1 MKTEDI
7 DKKIG
12 MPDVNDEWAKFES
25 EVINKEEPAPKKS
38 RRPLYIWLGGLGIAA
53 SLILLFVL
61 NMKDELAEEPLLT
74 AQTMIAEG
82 VIEETTEESPIATA
96 IAEKVEEVKQIQRKV
111 VRAAKKD
118 TVKVLSAQLIA
129 QVKAY
134 EQNSDSNRMTG
145 IDDDREEEV
154 RPSGTTRQIEMREYE
169 GLGYTSIDEAL
180 QGRIAGLDVVENAG
194 NLGSGN
200 NVRLRGTSAM
210 SSDGD
215 NSPLIVID
223 GKVSDKKIPASEVKS
238 KSDILINLFGQIR
251 DEVEVASIRVLKDAS
266 AVAVYG
272 RQGENGVIEITTKK
286 KIKTLPDSLIAKVKA
301 YEKKSDPKI
310 LVGRNH
316 GKIDMSKFKGLEGLT
331 KEQLQGRIAGLKNVP
346 NSSEIVLHP
355 TSQRSE
361 KGVSDVKIIGSDS
374 IGNYLLMLNYE
385 EGRKLAER
393 LQIPID
399 SASESW
405 KEKHRQY
412 ELYNKVRARLLM
424 PKHATFG
431 LGCEPSRSK
440 EWSLCYDSIAHAL
453 IYCQADTNIWWTARK
468 ALYKTEKDANGKLKT
483 VRRKHP
489 KSMRKVKVKTYSIP
503 ITDKQMHDL
512 KSFWKDAIK
521 SGDKKKA
528 FLLDNRT
535 CEISYG
541 ELRVSAP
548 NGINPFVT
556 FNKKLVE
563 SVCSNDGVRR
573 DSLLAE
579 STLRKCL
586 TDMNEAMRPIQF
598 KSDSLIIV
606 VNKHQLHD
614 SLCKQIRHR
623 PKQYY
628 HQCGLLVSQIRQW
641 SPYGAKWYSGYDKA
655 CQLWEFQTVVDTLS
669 DTYVGQHSERQKYL
683 RHVSGVVLDE
693 KEKPISDV
701 WVGVYGEGA
710 GAPTDSKGRFSFWL
724 PRDKDKLYAE
734 CLGYVTQKNIQIL
747 DSAITIHLKSSI
759 TLRDVKVKAR
769 NRKNGLPIPHREVNM
784 KDFEGIMIKIDEV
797 EDNTKYVVPSSQI
810 APIIKQKRAKKNQPK
825 SITFKVDENLKAL
838 EKKVVAH
845 YDGKLAAQYLLGQDG
860 VKVEDQHVVAL
871 SFADAQNLRI
881 VVKDA
886 FYQCMVKAYAEH
898 KSVTLSPD
906 MMWLLISQGFARY
919 VNAHSEELR
928 SQLVYH
934 EGKQDLM
941 VMTKDDLLSGKAD
954 WGKLMNDFSKQIE
967 RHTKGEVAKTIAA
980 DFSTTTPVER
990 IASQI
995 TLMES
1000 MKSYFNYLAG
1010 RIGCGIPSVT
1020 LQGTPDDW
1028 RAVLSKT
1035 QKLGQY
1041 GLSEWTQTLE
1051 PILNEF
1057 IKTAEGNPN
1066 QRFWQEMVKKQRVDE
1081 FASARPCSADKPTE
1095 LDGWILKF
1103 FPTEDGYTLDR
1114 VPYTKSM
1121 PAEFVRV
1128 EFKYRV
1134 IDPITGATLSE
1145 TPMELMSGFVG
1156 ALDDEKNNM
1165 LTPQIGWLV
1174 RACE

>member
-25 EVINKEEPAPKKS
+25 EVINKEEAAPRKS
-38 RRPLYIWLGGLGIAA
+38 RRPLYMWLGGIGIAA
-53 SLILLFVL
+53 SLLLLFVL
-61 NMKDELAEEPLLT
+61 NMKEPQST
-74 AQTMIAEG
+74 G
-82 VIEETTEESPIATA
+82 
-96 IAEKVEEVKQIQRKV
+96 
-111 VRAAKKD
+111 D
-118 TVKVLSAQLIA
+118 TPMIA
-129 QVKAY
+129 QVQKPLKA
-134 EQNSDSNRMTG
+134 EPVK
-145 IDDDREEEV
+145 EV
-154 RPSGTTRQIEMREYE
+154 QEAQPEVQEVQPIAQARPIKKEMQSIGTSVDMSEFEDLAITEV
-169 GLGYTSIDEAL
+169 DEAL
-180 QGRIAGLDVVENAG
+180 QGRVAGLDVVENSG

-200 NVRLRGTSAM
+200 SVRLRGTGAM

-215 NSPLIVID
+215 NSPLIVVN
-223 GKVSDKKIPASEVKS
+223 GE
-238 KSDILINLFGQIR
+238 ILHIKLD
-251 DEVEVASIRVLKDAS
+251 DEVMMHATDKDFPQILHLENQTVESIWVLKGAK
-266 AVAVYG
+266 ATAVYG
-272 RQGENGVIEITTKK
+272 RQGENGVIEITTKP
-286 KIKTLPDSLIAKVKA
+286 IKTLPDSLIAKVKA

-310 LVGRNH
+310 LVGRDN
-316 GKIDMSKFKGLEGLT
+316 KG
-331 KEQLQGRIAGLKNVP
+331 
-346 NSSEIVLHP
+346 
-355 TSQRSE
+355 
-361 KGVSDVKIIGSDS
+361 
-374 IGNYLLMLNYE
+374 
-385 EGRKLAER
+385 
-393 LQIPID
+393 
-399 SASESW
+399 
-405 KEKHRQY
+405 
-412 ELYNKVRARLLM
+412 
-424 PKHATFG
+424 
-431 LGCEPSRSK
+431 
-440 EWSLCYDSIAHAL
+440 
-453 IYCQADTNIWWTARK
+453 
-468 ALYKTEKDANGKLKT
+468 
-483 VRRKHP
+483 
-489 KSMRKVKVKTYSIP
+489 
-503 ITDKQMHDL
+503 
-512 KSFWKDAIK
+512 
-521 SGDKKKA
+521 
-528 FLLDNRT
+528 
-535 CEISYG
+535 
-541 ELRVSAP
+541 
-548 NGINPFVT
+548 
-556 FNKKLVE
+556 
-563 SVCSNDGVRR
+563 
-573 DSLLAE
+573 DSLQ
-579 STLRKCL
+579 S
-586 TDMNEAMRPIQF
+586 
-598 KSDSLIIV
+598 
-606 VNKHQLHD
+606 
-614 SLCKQIRHR
+614 
-623 PKQYY
+623 
-628 HQCGLLVSQIRQW
+628 
-641 SPYGAKWYSGYDKA
+641 
-655 CQLWEFQTVVDTLS
+655 
-669 DTYVGQHSERQKYL
+669 
-683 RHVSGVVLDE
+683 
-693 KEKPISDV
+693 
-701 WVGVYGEGA
+701 
-710 GAPTDSKGRFSFWL
+710 
-724 PRDKDKLYAE
+724 
-734 CLGYVTQKNIQIL
+734 
-747 DSAITIHLKSSI
+747 
-759 TLRDVKVKAR
+759 R
-769 NRKNGLPIPHREVNM
+769 NRNPKYGLPIPHREVTGKINM
-784 KDFEGIMIKIDEV
+784 EDFEGIMIKIDEV
-797 EDNTKYVVPSSQI
+797 EDNTKYVVPASQI
-810 APIIKQKRAKKNQPK
+810 APIIKKSSKKNQPK

-845 YDGKLAAQYLLGQDG
+845 YDGRLAAQYLLGQDG

-954 WGKLMNDFSKQIE
+954 WGKLLNDFSKEIE

-1000 MKSYFNYLAG
+1000 MKSYFNYLAV

-1174 RACE
+1174 RARE

>member
-25 EVINKEEPAPKKS
+25 EVINKEEAAPRKS
-38 RRPLYIWLGGLGIAA
+38 RRPLYIWMGGIGIAA
-53 SLILLFVL
+53 SLILLL
-61 NMKDELAEEPLLT
+61 MMNMKEPQST
-74 AQTMIAEG
+74 G
-82 VIEETTEESPIATA
+82 
-96 IAEKVEEVKQIQRKV
+96 
-111 VRAAKKD
+111 D
-118 TVKVLSAQLIA
+118 TPMIA
-129 QVKAY
+129 QVQKPLKA
-134 EQNSDSNRMTG
+134 EPVK
-145 IDDDREEEV
+145 EV
-154 RPSGTTRQIEMREYE
+154 QEAQPEVQEVQPIAQARPIKKEMQP
-169 GLGYTSIDEAL
+169 TAQAQPI
-180 QGRIAGLDVVENAG
+180 IVENSG

-200 NVRLRGTSAM
+200 SVRLRGTGAM

-215 NSPLIVID
+215 NSPFIVVN
-223 GKVSDKKIPASEVKS
+223 GEK
-238 KSDILINLFGQIR
+238 LNLKLD
-251 DEVEVASIRVLKDAS
+251 DEVWIHATYEEFPQILHLEGQTVESINVLKDAS

-272 RQGENGVIEITTKK
+272 RQGKNGVIEITTKN

-310 LVGRNH
+310 LVGRDH
-316 GKIDMSKFKGLEGLT
+316 GKIDMSKFEGLEGLT
-331 KEQLQGRIAGLKNVP
+331 KEQLQGRIAGLKIVP

-489 KSMRKVKVKTYSIP
+489 KSMRKVKVKTYSMP

-556 FNKKLVE
+556 FNKQLVE

-669 DTYVGQHSERQKYL
+669 DTYVGQHPERQKYL

-769 NRKNGLPIPHREVNM
+769 NRKNGLPIPHREVTGKINM
-784 KDFEGIMIKIDEV
+784 EDFEGIMIKIDEV

-845 YDGKLAAQYLLGQDG
+845 YDGRLAAQYLLGQDG

-881 VVKDA
+881 IVKDA

-954 WGKLMNDFSKQIE
+954 WSKLLNDFSKQIE

-1174 RACE
+1174 RARE

>member
-25 EVINKEEPAPKKS
+25 EVINKEEAAPRKS
-38 RRPLYIWLGGLGIAA
+38 RRPLYMWLGGIGIAA
-53 SLILLFVL
+53 SLLLLFVL
-61 NMKDELAEEPLLT
+61 NMKEPQST
-74 AQTMIAEG
+74 G
-82 VIEETTEESPIATA
+82 
-96 IAEKVEEVKQIQRKV
+96 
-111 VRAAKKD
+111 D
-118 TVKVLSAQLIA
+118 TPMIA
-129 QVKAY
+129 QVQKPLKA
-134 EQNSDSNRMTG
+134 EPVK
-145 IDDDREEEV
+145 EV
-154 RPSGTTRQIEMREYE
+154 QEAQPEVQEVQPIAQARPIKKEMQP
-169 GLGYTSIDEAL
+169 TAQAQPI
-180 QGRIAGLDVVENAG
+180 IVENSG

-200 NVRLRGTSAM
+200 SVRLRGTGAM

-215 NSPLIVID
+215 NSPLIVVN
-223 GKVSDKKIPASEVKS
+223 GE
-238 KSDILINLFGQIR
+238 ILHIKLD
-251 DEVEVASIRVLKDAS
+251 DEVMMHATDKDFPQILHLENQTVESIWVLKGAK
-266 AVAVYG
+266 ATAVYG
-272 RQGENGVIEITTKK
+272 RQGENGVIEITTKP
-286 KIKTLPDSLIAKVKA
+286 IKTLPDSLIAKVKA

-310 LVGRNH
+310 LVGRDN
-316 GKIDMSKFKGLEGLT
+316 KG
-331 KEQLQGRIAGLKNVP
+331 
-346 NSSEIVLHP
+346 
-355 TSQRSE
+355 
-361 KGVSDVKIIGSDS
+361 
-374 IGNYLLMLNYE
+374 
-385 EGRKLAER
+385 
-393 LQIPID
+393 
-399 SASESW
+399 
-405 KEKHRQY
+405 
-412 ELYNKVRARLLM
+412 
-424 PKHATFG
+424 
-431 LGCEPSRSK
+431 
-440 EWSLCYDSIAHAL
+440 
-453 IYCQADTNIWWTARK
+453 
-468 ALYKTEKDANGKLKT
+468 
-483 VRRKHP
+483 
-489 KSMRKVKVKTYSIP
+489 
-503 ITDKQMHDL
+503 
-512 KSFWKDAIK
+512 
-521 SGDKKKA
+521 
-528 FLLDNRT
+528 
-535 CEISYG
+535 
-541 ELRVSAP
+541 
-548 NGINPFVT
+548 
-556 FNKKLVE
+556 
-563 SVCSNDGVRR
+563 
-573 DSLLAE
+573 DSLQ
-579 STLRKCL
+579 S
-586 TDMNEAMRPIQF
+586 
-598 KSDSLIIV
+598 
-606 VNKHQLHD
+606 
-614 SLCKQIRHR
+614 
-623 PKQYY
+623 
-628 HQCGLLVSQIRQW
+628 
-641 SPYGAKWYSGYDKA
+641 
-655 CQLWEFQTVVDTLS
+655 
-669 DTYVGQHSERQKYL
+669 
-683 RHVSGVVLDE
+683 
-693 KEKPISDV
+693 
-701 WVGVYGEGA
+701 
-710 GAPTDSKGRFSFWL
+710 
-724 PRDKDKLYAE
+724 
-734 CLGYVTQKNIQIL
+734 
-747 DSAITIHLKSSI
+747 
-759 TLRDVKVKAR
+759 R
-769 NRKNGLPIPHREVNM
+769 NRNPKYGLPIPHREVTGKINM
-784 KDFEGIMIKIDEV
+784 EDFEGIMIKIDEV
-797 EDNTKYVVPSSQI
+797 EDNTAYVVPASQI
-810 APIIKQKRAKKNQPK
+810 APIIKQKRAKKSQPK

-845 YDGKLAAQYLLGQDG
+845 YDGRLAAQYLLGQDG

-954 WGKLMNDFSKQIE
+954 WGKLMNDFSREIE

-1010 RIGCGIPSVT
+1010 RLGCGIPSVT

-1103 FPTEDGYTLDR
+1103 FPSEDGYTLDR

-1174 RACE
+1174 RARE

>member
-25 EVINKEEPAPKKS
+25 EVINKEAAPRKS
-38 RRPLYIWLGGLGIAA
+38 RRTLYIWLGGIGIAA
-53 SLILLFVL
+53 SLLLLFVL
-61 NMKDELAEEPLLT
+61 NMKEPQST
-74 AQTMIAEG
+74 G
-82 VIEETTEESPIATA
+82 
-96 IAEKVEEVKQIQRKV
+96 
-111 VRAAKKD
+111 D
-118 TVKVLSAQLIA
+118 TPMIA
-129 QVKAY
+129 QVQKPLNA
-134 EQNSDSNRMTG
+134 EPVK
-145 IDDDREEEV
+145 EV
-154 RPSGTTRQIEMREYE
+154 QEAQPEVQEVQPIAQARPIKKEMQP
-169 GLGYTSIDEAL
+169 TAQAQPI
-180 QGRIAGLDVVENAG
+180 IVENSG

-200 NVRLRGTSAM
+200 SVRLRGTGAM
-210 SSDGD
+210 SSVGD
-215 NSPLIVID
+215 NSPLIVVN
-223 GKVSDKKIPASEVKS
+223 GE
-238 KSDILINLFGQIR
+238 ILHIKLD
-251 DEVEVASIRVLKDAS
+251 DEVLMHATDKDFPQILHLEGQTVESIWVLKGAK
-266 AVAVYG
+266 ATAVYG
-272 RQGENGVIEITTKK
+272 RQGENGVIEITTKP
-286 KIKTLPDSLIAKVKA
+286 IKTLPDSLIAKVKA

-310 LVGRNH
+310 LVGRDN
-316 GKIDMSKFKGLEGLT
+316 KG
-331 KEQLQGRIAGLKNVP
+331 
-346 NSSEIVLHP
+346 
-355 TSQRSE
+355 
-361 KGVSDVKIIGSDS
+361 
-374 IGNYLLMLNYE
+374 
-385 EGRKLAER
+385 
-393 LQIPID
+393 
-399 SASESW
+399 
-405 KEKHRQY
+405 
-412 ELYNKVRARLLM
+412 
-424 PKHATFG
+424 
-431 LGCEPSRSK
+431 
-440 EWSLCYDSIAHAL
+440 
-453 IYCQADTNIWWTARK
+453 
-468 ALYKTEKDANGKLKT
+468 
-483 VRRKHP
+483 
-489 KSMRKVKVKTYSIP
+489 
-503 ITDKQMHDL
+503 
-512 KSFWKDAIK
+512 
-521 SGDKKKA
+521 
-528 FLLDNRT
+528 
-535 CEISYG
+535 
-541 ELRVSAP
+541 
-548 NGINPFVT
+548 
-556 FNKKLVE
+556 
-563 SVCSNDGVRR
+563 
-573 DSLLAE
+573 DSLQ
-579 STLRKCL
+579 S
-586 TDMNEAMRPIQF
+586 
-598 KSDSLIIV
+598 
-606 VNKHQLHD
+606 
-614 SLCKQIRHR
+614 
-623 PKQYY
+623 
-628 HQCGLLVSQIRQW
+628 
-641 SPYGAKWYSGYDKA
+641 
-655 CQLWEFQTVVDTLS
+655 
-669 DTYVGQHSERQKYL
+669 
-683 RHVSGVVLDE
+683 
-693 KEKPISDV
+693 
-701 WVGVYGEGA
+701 
-710 GAPTDSKGRFSFWL
+710 
-724 PRDKDKLYAE
+724 
-734 CLGYVTQKNIQIL
+734 
-747 DSAITIHLKSSI
+747 
-759 TLRDVKVKAR
+759 R
-769 NRKNGLPIPHREVNM
+769 NRNPKYGLPIPHREVTGKINM
-784 KDFEGIMIKIDEV
+784 EDFEGIMIKIDEV
-797 EDNTKYVVPSSQI
+797 EDNTAYVVPASQI

-845 YDGKLAAQYLLGQDG
+845 YDGRLAAQYLLGQDG
-860 VKVEDQHVVAL
+860 VKVEDQHVVAM

-954 WGKLMNDFSKQIE
+954 WGKLLNDFSKQIE
-967 RHTKGEVAKTIAA
+967 LHTKGEVAKTIAA

-1103 FPTEDGYTLDR
+1103 FPSEDGYTLDR

-1145 TPMELMSGFVG
+1145 TPMELMSGFIG

-1174 RACE
+1174 RARE

>member
-53 SLILLFVL
+53 SLLLL
-61 NMKDELAEEPLLT
+61 LMMNMKDPQA
-74 AQTMIAEG
+74 
-82 VIEETTEESPIATA
+82 IEDAPM
-96 IAEKVEEVKQIQRKV
+96 
-111 VRAAKKD
+111 
-118 TVKVLSAQLIA
+118 IA
-129 QVKAY
+129 QVQKPLKAEPVKEVQEVQPE
-134 EQNSDSNRMTG
+134 EQ
-145 IDDDREEEV
+145 EV
-154 RPSGTTRQIEMREYE
+154 QPTAQAQPIKKEMQP
-169 GLGYTSIDEAL
+169 TAQAQPI
-180 QGRIAGLDVVENAG
+180 IVENSG
-194 NLGSGN
+194 NLGSEN
-200 NVRLRGTSAM
+200 SVRLRGTGTM

-215 NSPLIVID
+215 DSPLIVLN
-223 GKVSDKKIPASEVKS
+223 GE
-238 KSDILINLFGQIR
+238 ILHLKLD
-251 DEVEVASIRVLKDAS
+251 DEVWIHATKDDFLQILDLENQTVESIRVLKDAS

-272 RQGENGVIEITTKK
+272 SQGGNGVIEITSKP
-286 KIKTLPDSLIAKVKA
+286 KIQSLPDSLIAKVKA
-301 YEKKSDPKI
+301 YEKNSDPNI
-310 LVGRNH
+310 LVGRNPN
-316 GKIDMSKFKGLEGLT
+316 KVDMREYEGLPSVSVD
-331 KEQLQGRIAGLKNVP
+331 QALQGRIAGLKIENW
-346 NSSEIVLHP
+346 SEEDKVNA
-355 TSQRSE
+355 
-361 KGVSDVKIIGSDS
+361 KKIH
-374 IGNYLLMLNYE
+374 
-385 EGRKLAER
+385 K
-393 LQIPID
+393 
-399 SASESW
+399 
-405 KEKHRQY
+405 
-412 ELYNKVRARLLM
+412 
-424 PKHATFG
+424 
-431 LGCEPSRSK
+431 
-440 EWSLCYDSIAHAL
+440 
-453 IYCQADTNIWWTARK
+453 
-468 ALYKTEKDANGKLKT
+468 
-483 VRRKHP
+483 
-489 KSMRKVKVKTYSIP
+489 
-503 ITDKQMHDL
+503 
-512 KSFWKDAIK
+512 
-521 SGDKKKA
+521 
-528 FLLDNRT
+528 
-535 CEISYG
+535 
-541 ELRVSAP
+541 
-548 NGINPFVT
+548 
-556 FNKKLVE
+556 
-563 SVCSNDGVRR
+563 
-573 DSLLAE
+573 
-579 STLRKCL
+579 LRK
-586 TDMNEAMRPIQF
+586 D
-598 KSDSLIIV
+598 
-606 VNKHQLHD
+606 
-614 SLCKQIRHR
+614 
-623 PKQYY
+623 
-628 HQCGLLVSQIRQW
+628 
-641 SPYGAKWYSGYDKA
+641 
-655 CQLWEFQTVVDTLS
+655 
-669 DTYVGQHSERQKYL
+669 
-683 RHVSGVVLDE
+683 
-693 KEKPISDV
+693 
-701 WVGVYGEGA
+701 
-710 GAPTDSKGRFSFWL
+710 
-724 PRDKDKLYAE
+724 
-734 CLGYVTQKNIQIL
+734 
-747 DSAITIHLKSSI
+747 SI
-759 TLRDVKVKAR
+759 TLRDVKVMAR
-769 NRKNGLPIPHREVNM
+769 NRKNGLPIPYREVTGKINM
-784 KDFEGIMIKIDEV
+784 EDFEGIKIKIDEV
-797 EDNTKYVVPSSQI
+797 EDNTAYVVPASQI
-810 APIIKQKRAKKNQPK
+810 APIIKKSSKKSQPK

-845 YDGKLAAQYLLGQDG
+845 YNGKLAAQYLLSQDG
-860 VKVEDQHVVAL
+860 VKVEDQHVVAM

-881 VVKDA
+881 IVKDA

-954 WGKLMNDFSKQIE
+954 WGKLMNDFSKEIE

-1010 RIGCGIPSVT
+1010 RIGCGIPSIT

-1041 GLSEWTQTLE
+1041 GLSEWTQSLE

-1057 IKTAEGNPN
+1057 IKTAEGKPN

-1103 FPTEDGYTLDR
+1103 FPTEAGYTLDR

>member
-25 EVINKEEPAPKKS
+25 EVINKEAAPKKS

-53 SLILLFVL
+53 SLLLLFVL
-61 NMKDELAEEPLLT
+61 NMKDELAEDPLLT

-96 IAEKVEEVKQIQRKV
+96 IAEKAEEVKQIQRKV
-111 VRAAKKD
+111 VRAVKKD

-154 RPSGTTRQIEMREYE
+154 RPSGTTRRIEMREYE

-180 QGRIAGLDVVENAG
+180 QGRIVGLDVVENAG
-194 NLGSGN
+194 NLGSGK

-210 SSDGD
+210 SSSDD
-215 NSPLIVID
+215 ASPLIVID
-223 GKVSDKKIPASEVKS
+223 GEVSDKKIPASEVKS
-238 KSDILINLFGQIR
+238 QSDILINLFGQMR

-272 RQGENGVIEITTKK
+272 RQGENGVIEITTKN

-310 LVGRNH
+310 LVGRDH
-316 GKIDMSKFKGLEGLT
+316 
-331 KEQLQGRIAGLKNVP
+331 
-346 NSSEIVLHP
+346 
-355 TSQRSE
+355 
-361 KGVSDVKIIGSDS
+361 
-374 IGNYLLMLNYE
+374 
-385 EGRKLAER
+385 
-393 LQIPID
+393 
-399 SASESW
+399 
-405 KEKHRQY
+405 
-412 ELYNKVRARLLM
+412 
-424 PKHATFG
+424 
-431 LGCEPSRSK
+431 
-440 EWSLCYDSIAHAL
+440 
-453 IYCQADTNIWWTARK
+453 
-468 ALYKTEKDANGKLKT
+468 KD
-483 VRRKHP
+483 
-489 KSMRKVKVKTYSIP
+489 
-503 ITDKQMHDL
+503 
-512 KSFWKDAIK
+512 
-521 SGDKKKA
+521 
-528 FLLDNRT
+528 
-535 CEISYG
+535 
-541 ELRVSAP
+541 
-548 NGINPFVT
+548 
-556 FNKKLVE
+556 
-563 SVCSNDGVRR
+563 
-573 DSLLAE
+573 DSLQ
-579 STLRKCL
+579 S
-586 TDMNEAMRPIQF
+586 
-598 KSDSLIIV
+598 
-606 VNKHQLHD
+606 
-614 SLCKQIRHR
+614 
-623 PKQYY
+623 
-628 HQCGLLVSQIRQW
+628 
-641 SPYGAKWYSGYDKA
+641 
-655 CQLWEFQTVVDTLS
+655 
-669 DTYVGQHSERQKYL
+669 
-683 RHVSGVVLDE
+683 
-693 KEKPISDV
+693 
-701 WVGVYGEGA
+701 
-710 GAPTDSKGRFSFWL
+710 
-724 PRDKDKLYAE
+724 
-734 CLGYVTQKNIQIL
+734 
-747 DSAITIHLKSSI
+747 
-759 TLRDVKVKAR
+759 R
-769 NRKNGLPIPHREVNM
+769 NRNPKYGLPIPHREIKVE
-784 KDFEGIMIKIDEV
+784 DFEGIMIKIDEV

-810 APIIKQKRAKKNQPK
+810 APIIKKSSKKSQPK

-838 EKKVVAH
+838 EKKVVVH
-845 YDGKLAAQYLLGQDG
+845 YNGKLAAQYLLSQDG

-954 WGKLMNDFSKQIE
+954 WGKLMNDFSKEIE

-1057 IKTAEGNPN
+1057 IKTAEGKPN

>member
-12 MPDVNDEWAKFES
+12 MPDVNDEWARFES
-25 EVINKEEPAPKKS
+25 EVINKEEAAPRKS
-38 RRPLYIWLGGLGIAA
+38 RRPLYMWLGGIGIAA
-53 SLILLFVL
+53 SLLLLFVL
-61 NMKDELAEEPLLT
+61 NMKEPQST
-74 AQTMIAEG
+74 GDAPM
-82 VIEETTEESPIATA
+82 
-96 IAEKVEEVKQIQRKV
+96 
-111 VRAAKKD
+111 
-118 TVKVLSAQLIA
+118 IA
-129 QVKAY
+129 QVQKPLKA
-134 EQNSDSNRMTG
+134 EPVK
-145 IDDDREEEV
+145 EV
-154 RPSGTTRQIEMREYE
+154 QEAQPEVQEVQPIAQARPIKKEMQ
-169 GLGYTSIDEAL
+169 SIA
-180 QGRIAGLDVVENAG
+180 QAQPIIVENAG

-200 NVRLRGTSAM
+200 SVRLRGTGAM

-215 NSPLIVID
+215 NSPLIVVN
-223 GKVSDKKIPASEVKS
+223 GE
-238 KSDILINLFGQIR
+238 ILHIKLD
-251 DEVEVASIRVLKDAS
+251 DEVMMHATDKDFPQILHLENQTVESIWVLKGAK
-266 AVAVYG
+266 ATAVYG
-272 RQGENGVIEITTKK
+272 RQGENGVIEITTKP
-286 KIKTLPDSLIAKVKA
+286 IKTLPDSLIAKVKA

-310 LVGRNH
+310 LVGRDN
-316 GKIDMSKFKGLEGLT
+316 KG
-331 KEQLQGRIAGLKNVP
+331 
-346 NSSEIVLHP
+346 
-355 TSQRSE
+355 
-361 KGVSDVKIIGSDS
+361 
-374 IGNYLLMLNYE
+374 
-385 EGRKLAER
+385 
-393 LQIPID
+393 
-399 SASESW
+399 
-405 KEKHRQY
+405 
-412 ELYNKVRARLLM
+412 
-424 PKHATFG
+424 
-431 LGCEPSRSK
+431 
-440 EWSLCYDSIAHAL
+440 
-453 IYCQADTNIWWTARK
+453 
-468 ALYKTEKDANGKLKT
+468 
-483 VRRKHP
+483 
-489 KSMRKVKVKTYSIP
+489 
-503 ITDKQMHDL
+503 
-512 KSFWKDAIK
+512 
-521 SGDKKKA
+521 
-528 FLLDNRT
+528 
-535 CEISYG
+535 
-541 ELRVSAP
+541 
-548 NGINPFVT
+548 
-556 FNKKLVE
+556 
-563 SVCSNDGVRR
+563 
-573 DSLLAE
+573 DSLQ
-579 STLRKCL
+579 S
-586 TDMNEAMRPIQF
+586 
-598 KSDSLIIV
+598 
-606 VNKHQLHD
+606 
-614 SLCKQIRHR
+614 
-623 PKQYY
+623 
-628 HQCGLLVSQIRQW
+628 
-641 SPYGAKWYSGYDKA
+641 
-655 CQLWEFQTVVDTLS
+655 
-669 DTYVGQHSERQKYL
+669 
-683 RHVSGVVLDE
+683 
-693 KEKPISDV
+693 
-701 WVGVYGEGA
+701 
-710 GAPTDSKGRFSFWL
+710 
-724 PRDKDKLYAE
+724 
-734 CLGYVTQKNIQIL
+734 
-747 DSAITIHLKSSI
+747 
-759 TLRDVKVKAR
+759 R
-769 NRKNGLPIPHREVNM
+769 NRNPKYGLPIPHREVTGKINM
-784 KDFEGIMIKIDEV
+784 EDFEGIMIKIDEV
-797 EDNTKYVVPSSQI
+797 EDNTAYVVPASQI

-838 EKKVVAH
+838 EKTVVAH
-845 YDGKLAAQYLLGQDG
+845 YDGRLAAQYLLGQDG

-954 WGKLMNDFSKQIE
+954 WGKLMNDFSREIE

-1145 TPMELMSGFVG
+1145 TPMELMSGFIG

-1174 RACE
+1174 RARE

>member
-38 RRPLYIWLGGLGIAA
+38 RRPLYIWLSGLGIAA
-53 SLILLFVL
+53 SLLLL
-61 NMKDELAEEPLLT
+61 LMMNMKDPQA
-74 AQTMIAEG
+74 
-82 VIEETTEESPIATA
+82 IEDAPM
-96 IAEKVEEVKQIQRKV
+96 
-111 VRAAKKD
+111 
-118 TVKVLSAQLIA
+118 IA
-129 QVKAY
+129 QVQKPLKAEPVKEVQEVQPE
-134 EQNSDSNRMTG
+134 EQ
-145 IDDDREEEV
+145 EV
-154 RPSGTTRQIEMREYE
+154 QPTAQAQPIKKEMQP
-169 GLGYTSIDEAL
+169 TAQAQPI
-180 QGRIAGLDVVENAG
+180 IVENSG
-194 NLGSGN
+194 NLGSEN
-200 NVRLRGTSAM
+200 SVRLRGTGTM

-215 NSPLIVID
+215 DSPLIVLN
-223 GKVSDKKIPASEVKS
+223 GE
-238 KSDILINLFGQIR
+238 ILHLKLD
-251 DEVEVASIRVLKDAS
+251 DEVLSHATYEEFQKILHLDNQTVESIRVLKDA
-266 AVAVYG
+266 AATAVYG
-272 RQGENGVIEITTKK
+272 SQGWNGVFEITTKP
-286 KIKTLPDSLIAKVKA
+286 IKTLPDSLIAKVKA
-301 YEKKSDPKI
+301 YEKKSDPNI

-316 GKIDMSKFKGLEGLT
+316 GKIDMSKFEGLEGLT
-331 KEQLQGRIAGLKNVP
+331 KEQLQGRIAGLKIVP

-489 KSMRKVKVKTYSIP
+489 KSMRKVKVKTYSMP
-503 ITDKQMHDL
+503 ITDIQMHDL

-669 DTYVGQHSERQKYL
+669 DIYVGQHPERQKYL

-769 NRKNGLPIPHREVNM
+769 NRKNGLPIPYREVTGKINM
-784 KDFEGIMIKIDEV
+784 EDFEGIKIKIDEV
-797 EDNTKYVVPSSQI
+797 EDNTAYVVPASQI
-810 APIIKQKRAKKNQPK
+810 APIIKKSSKKSQPK

-845 YDGKLAAQYLLGQDG
+845 NNGKLAAQYLLSQDG
-860 VKVEDQHVVAL
+860 VKVEDQHVVAM

-881 VVKDA
+881 IVKDA

-898 KSVTLSPD
+898 KSITLSPD

-954 WGKLMNDFSKQIE
+954 WGKLMNDFSKEIE
-967 RHTKGEVAKTIAA
+967 RHTKGKVAKTIAA

-1010 RIGCGIPSVT
+1010 RIGCGIPSIT

-1028 RAVLSKT
+1028 RAVFSKT

-1041 GLSEWTQTLE
+1041 GLSEWTQSLE

-1057 IKTAEGNPN
+1057 IKTAEGKPN
-1066 QRFWQEMVKKQRVDE
+1066 QRFWQEMVKKKRVDE
-1081 FASARPCSADKPTE
+1081 FASVRPCSADKPTE

-1103 FPTEDGYTLDR
+1103 FPTESGYTLDK

-1134 IDPITGATLSE
+1134 IDPITGATMSE
-1145 TPMELMSGFVG
+1145 TPMELMSGFIG
-1156 ALDDEKNNM
+1156 AKEDEKNNM

>member
-1 MKTEDI
+1 
-7 DKKIG
+7 

-25 EVINKEEPAPKKS
+25 EVINKEAAPRKS
-38 RRPLYIWLGGLGIAA
+38 RRTLYIWLGGIGIAA
-53 SLILLFVL
+53 SLLLLFVL
-61 NMKDELAEEPLLT
+61 SMKDELAEEPLLT

-82 VIEETTEESPIATA
+82 VIEETTEEETPAEET
-96 IAEKVEEVKQIQRKV
+96 IAEET
-111 VRAAKKD
+111 AKKVI
-118 TVKVLSAQLIA
+118 VKVPSAQLIA
-129 QVKAY
+129 QVKTY

-154 RPSGTTRQIEMREYE
+154 RPFGTPRRIEMREYE
-169 GLGYTSIDEAL
+169 GLGNTSIDEAL

-200 NVRLRGTSAM
+200 NVRLRGTSSM
-210 SSDGD
+210 SSDD
-215 NSPLIVID
+215 DSPLIVID

-238 KSDILINLFGQIR
+238 KSDILINLFGQMR

-272 RQGENGVIEITTKK
+272 RQGEHGVIEITTKN

-310 LVGRNH
+310 LVGRDH
-316 GKIDMSKFKGLEGLT
+316 KG
-331 KEQLQGRIAGLKNVP
+331 
-346 NSSEIVLHP
+346 
-355 TSQRSE
+355 
-361 KGVSDVKIIGSDS
+361 
-374 IGNYLLMLNYE
+374 
-385 EGRKLAER
+385 
-393 LQIPID
+393 
-399 SASESW
+399 
-405 KEKHRQY
+405 
-412 ELYNKVRARLLM
+412 
-424 PKHATFG
+424 
-431 LGCEPSRSK
+431 
-440 EWSLCYDSIAHAL
+440 
-453 IYCQADTNIWWTARK
+453 
-468 ALYKTEKDANGKLKT
+468 
-483 VRRKHP
+483 
-489 KSMRKVKVKTYSIP
+489 
-503 ITDKQMHDL
+503 
-512 KSFWKDAIK
+512 
-521 SGDKKKA
+521 
-528 FLLDNRT
+528 
-535 CEISYG
+535 
-541 ELRVSAP
+541 
-548 NGINPFVT
+548 
-556 FNKKLVE
+556 
-563 SVCSNDGVRR
+563 
-573 DSLLAE
+573 DSLQ
-579 STLRKCL
+579 S
-586 TDMNEAMRPIQF
+586 
-598 KSDSLIIV
+598 
-606 VNKHQLHD
+606 
-614 SLCKQIRHR
+614 
-623 PKQYY
+623 
-628 HQCGLLVSQIRQW
+628 
-641 SPYGAKWYSGYDKA
+641 
-655 CQLWEFQTVVDTLS
+655 
-669 DTYVGQHSERQKYL
+669 
-683 RHVSGVVLDE
+683 
-693 KEKPISDV
+693 
-701 WVGVYGEGA
+701 
-710 GAPTDSKGRFSFWL
+710 
-724 PRDKDKLYAE
+724 
-734 CLGYVTQKNIQIL
+734 
-747 DSAITIHLKSSI
+747 
-759 TLRDVKVKAR
+759 R
-769 NRKNGLPIPHREVNM
+769 NRNPRYGLPIPHRDVTGKINM
-784 KDFEGIMIKIDEV
+784 EDFYGIMIKIDEV

-838 EKKVVAH
+838 EKTVVAH
-845 YDGKLAAQYLLGQDG
+845 YDGRLAAQYLLGQDG

-881 VVKDA
+881 IVKDA

-954 WGKLMNDFSKQIE
+954 WGKLMNDFSKEIE

-1051 PILNEF
+1051 PILSEF

-1081 FASARPCSADKPTE
+1081 FASVRPCSADKPTE

>member
-25 EVINKEEPAPKKS
+25 EVINKEEPAPRKS
-38 RRPLYIWLGGLGIAA
+38 RRTLYIWLGGIGIAA
-53 SLILLFVL
+53 SLLLLFVL

-82 VIEETTEESPIATA
+82 VIEETTEESPIAIA
-96 IAEKVEEVKQIQRKV
+96 IAEKAEEVKQIQRKV

-129 QVKAY
+129 QVKTY

-154 RPSGTTRQIEMREYE
+154 PPSGTTRQIEMREYE

-200 NVRLRGTSAM
+200 NVRLRGTGAM

-215 NSPLIVID
+215 NSPLIVVN
-223 GKVSDKKIPASEVKS
+223 GEK
-238 KSDILINLFGQIR
+238 LNLKLD
-251 DEVEVASIRVLKDAS
+251 DEVWKHATYEEFPQILHLEGQTVESIRVLKDAS

-272 RQGENGVIEITTKK
+272 RQGKNGVIEITTKK

-310 LVGRNH
+310 LVGRDN
-316 GKIDMSKFKGLEGLT
+316 KG
-331 KEQLQGRIAGLKNVP
+331 
-346 NSSEIVLHP
+346 
-355 TSQRSE
+355 
-361 KGVSDVKIIGSDS
+361 
-374 IGNYLLMLNYE
+374 
-385 EGRKLAER
+385 
-393 LQIPID
+393 
-399 SASESW
+399 
-405 KEKHRQY
+405 
-412 ELYNKVRARLLM
+412 
-424 PKHATFG
+424 
-431 LGCEPSRSK
+431 
-440 EWSLCYDSIAHAL
+440 
-453 IYCQADTNIWWTARK
+453 
-468 ALYKTEKDANGKLKT
+468 
-483 VRRKHP
+483 
-489 KSMRKVKVKTYSIP
+489 
-503 ITDKQMHDL
+503 
-512 KSFWKDAIK
+512 
-521 SGDKKKA
+521 
-528 FLLDNRT
+528 
-535 CEISYG
+535 
-541 ELRVSAP
+541 
-548 NGINPFVT
+548 
-556 FNKKLVE
+556 
-563 SVCSNDGVRR
+563 
-573 DSLLAE
+573 DSLQ
-579 STLRKCL
+579 S
-586 TDMNEAMRPIQF
+586 
-598 KSDSLIIV
+598 
-606 VNKHQLHD
+606 
-614 SLCKQIRHR
+614 
-623 PKQYY
+623 
-628 HQCGLLVSQIRQW
+628 
-641 SPYGAKWYSGYDKA
+641 
-655 CQLWEFQTVVDTLS
+655 
-669 DTYVGQHSERQKYL
+669 
-683 RHVSGVVLDE
+683 
-693 KEKPISDV
+693 
-701 WVGVYGEGA
+701 
-710 GAPTDSKGRFSFWL
+710 
-724 PRDKDKLYAE
+724 
-734 CLGYVTQKNIQIL
+734 
-747 DSAITIHLKSSI
+747 
-759 TLRDVKVKAR
+759 R
-769 NRKNGLPIPHREVNM
+769 NRNPKYGLPIPHREVTGKINM
-784 KDFEGIMIKIDEV
+784 EDFEGIMIKIDEV
-797 EDNTKYVVPSSQI
+797 EDNTAYVVPASQI

-838 EKKVVAH
+838 EKTVVAH
-845 YDGKLAAQYLLGQDG
+845 YDGRLAAQYLLGQDG
-860 VKVEDQHVVAL
+860 VKVEDQHVVAM

-954 WGKLMNDFSKQIE
+954 WGKLMNDFSREIE
-967 RHTKGEVAKTIAA
+967 RHTKGEVAQVIAA

-1081 FASARPCSADKPTE
+1081 FASVRPCSADKPTE

-1103 FPTEDGYTLDR
+1103 FPTEAGYTLDR

>member
-25 EVINKEEPAPKKS
+25 EVINKEAAPRKS
-38 RRPLYIWLGGLGIAA
+38 RRPLYIWLGGIGIAA
-53 SLILLFVL
+53 SLLLLFVL
-61 NMKDELAEEPLLT
+61 NMKEPQST
-74 AQTMIAEG
+74 G
-82 VIEETTEESPIATA
+82 
-96 IAEKVEEVKQIQRKV
+96 
-111 VRAAKKD
+111 D
-118 TVKVLSAQLIA
+118 TPMIA
-129 QVKAY
+129 QVQKPLKA
-134 EQNSDSNRMTG
+134 EPVK
-145 IDDDREEEV
+145 EV
-154 RPSGTTRQIEMREYE
+154 QEAQPEVQEVQPIAQARPIKKEMQP
-169 GLGYTSIDEAL
+169 TAQAQPI
-180 QGRIAGLDVVENAG
+180 IVENSG

-200 NVRLRGTSAM
+200 SVRLRGTGAM

-215 NSPLIVID
+215 NSPLIVVN
-223 GKVSDKKIPASEVKS
+223 GE
-238 KSDILINLFGQIR
+238 ILHIKLD
-251 DEVEVASIRVLKDAS
+251 DEVLMHATDKDFPQILHLENQTVESINVLKDAS

-272 RQGENGVIEITTKK
+272 RQGENGVIEITTKP
-286 KIKTLPDSLIAKVKA
+286 IKTLPDSLIAKVKA

-310 LVGRNH
+310 LVGRDN
-316 GKIDMSKFKGLEGLT
+316 KG
-331 KEQLQGRIAGLKNVP
+331 
-346 NSSEIVLHP
+346 
-355 TSQRSE
+355 
-361 KGVSDVKIIGSDS
+361 
-374 IGNYLLMLNYE
+374 
-385 EGRKLAER
+385 
-393 LQIPID
+393 
-399 SASESW
+399 
-405 KEKHRQY
+405 
-412 ELYNKVRARLLM
+412 
-424 PKHATFG
+424 
-431 LGCEPSRSK
+431 
-440 EWSLCYDSIAHAL
+440 
-453 IYCQADTNIWWTARK
+453 
-468 ALYKTEKDANGKLKT
+468 
-483 VRRKHP
+483 
-489 KSMRKVKVKTYSIP
+489 
-503 ITDKQMHDL
+503 
-512 KSFWKDAIK
+512 
-521 SGDKKKA
+521 
-528 FLLDNRT
+528 
-535 CEISYG
+535 
-541 ELRVSAP
+541 
-548 NGINPFVT
+548 
-556 FNKKLVE
+556 
-563 SVCSNDGVRR
+563 
-573 DSLLAE
+573 DSLQ
-579 STLRKCL
+579 S
-586 TDMNEAMRPIQF
+586 
-598 KSDSLIIV
+598 
-606 VNKHQLHD
+606 
-614 SLCKQIRHR
+614 
-623 PKQYY
+623 
-628 HQCGLLVSQIRQW
+628 
-641 SPYGAKWYSGYDKA
+641 
-655 CQLWEFQTVVDTLS
+655 
-669 DTYVGQHSERQKYL
+669 
-683 RHVSGVVLDE
+683 
-693 KEKPISDV
+693 
-701 WVGVYGEGA
+701 
-710 GAPTDSKGRFSFWL
+710 
-724 PRDKDKLYAE
+724 
-734 CLGYVTQKNIQIL
+734 
-747 DSAITIHLKSSI
+747 
-759 TLRDVKVKAR
+759 R
-769 NRKNGLPIPHREVNM
+769 NRNPKYGLPIPHREVTGKINM
-784 KDFEGIMIKIDEV
+784 EDFEGIMIKIDEV
-797 EDNTKYVVPSSQI
+797 EDNTKYVVPASQI

-845 YDGKLAAQYLLGQDG
+845 YDGRLAAQYLLGQDG

-886 FYQCMVKAYAEH
+886 FYQCMVRAYAEH

-954 WGKLMNDFSKQIE
+954 WGKLLNDFSKEIE

-1010 RIGCGIPSVT
+1010 RLGCGIPSVT

-1103 FPTEDGYTLDR
+1103 FPSEDGYTLDR

-1174 RACE
+1174 RARE

>member
-12 MPDVNDEWAKFES
+12 MPDVNDEWARFES
-25 EVINKEEPAPKKS
+25 EVINKEEAAPRKS
-38 RRPLYIWLGGLGIAA
+38 RRPLYIWLGGIGIAA
-53 SLILLFVL
+53 SLLLLFVL
-61 NMKDELAEEPLLT
+61 NMKEPQST
-74 AQTMIAEG
+74 G
-82 VIEETTEESPIATA
+82 
-96 IAEKVEEVKQIQRKV
+96 
-111 VRAAKKD
+111 D
-118 TVKVLSAQLIA
+118 TPMIA
-129 QVKAY
+129 QVQKPLKA
-134 EQNSDSNRMTG
+134 EPVK
-145 IDDDREEEV
+145 EV
-154 RPSGTTRQIEMREYE
+154 QEAQPEVQEVQPIAQARPIKKEMQP
-169 GLGYTSIDEAL
+169 TAQAQPI
-180 QGRIAGLDVVENAG
+180 IVENSG

-200 NVRLRGTSAM
+200 SVRLRGTGAM

-215 NSPLIVID
+215 NSPLIVVN
-223 GKVSDKKIPASEVKS
+223 GE
-238 KSDILINLFGQIR
+238 ILHIKLD
-251 DEVEVASIRVLKDAS
+251 DEVMMHATDKDFPQILHLEGQTVQSINVLKDA
-266 AVAVYG
+266 AATAVYG

-310 LVGRNH
+310 LVGRDN
-316 GKIDMSKFKGLEGLT
+316 KG
-331 KEQLQGRIAGLKNVP
+331 
-346 NSSEIVLHP
+346 
-355 TSQRSE
+355 
-361 KGVSDVKIIGSDS
+361 
-374 IGNYLLMLNYE
+374 
-385 EGRKLAER
+385 
-393 LQIPID
+393 
-399 SASESW
+399 
-405 KEKHRQY
+405 
-412 ELYNKVRARLLM
+412 
-424 PKHATFG
+424 
-431 LGCEPSRSK
+431 
-440 EWSLCYDSIAHAL
+440 
-453 IYCQADTNIWWTARK
+453 
-468 ALYKTEKDANGKLKT
+468 
-483 VRRKHP
+483 
-489 KSMRKVKVKTYSIP
+489 
-503 ITDKQMHDL
+503 
-512 KSFWKDAIK
+512 
-521 SGDKKKA
+521 
-528 FLLDNRT
+528 
-535 CEISYG
+535 
-541 ELRVSAP
+541 
-548 NGINPFVT
+548 
-556 FNKKLVE
+556 
-563 SVCSNDGVRR
+563 
-573 DSLLAE
+573 DSLQ
-579 STLRKCL
+579 S
-586 TDMNEAMRPIQF
+586 
-598 KSDSLIIV
+598 
-606 VNKHQLHD
+606 
-614 SLCKQIRHR
+614 
-623 PKQYY
+623 
-628 HQCGLLVSQIRQW
+628 
-641 SPYGAKWYSGYDKA
+641 
-655 CQLWEFQTVVDTLS
+655 
-669 DTYVGQHSERQKYL
+669 
-683 RHVSGVVLDE
+683 
-693 KEKPISDV
+693 
-701 WVGVYGEGA
+701 
-710 GAPTDSKGRFSFWL
+710 
-724 PRDKDKLYAE
+724 
-734 CLGYVTQKNIQIL
+734 
-747 DSAITIHLKSSI
+747 
-759 TLRDVKVKAR
+759 R
-769 NRKNGLPIPHREVNM
+769 NRNPKYGLPIPHREVTGKINM
-784 KDFEGIMIKIDEV
+784 EDFEGIMIKIDEV

-838 EKKVVAH
+838 EKTVVAH
-845 YDGKLAAQYLLGQDG
+845 YDGRLAAQYLLGQDG

-954 WGKLMNDFSKQIE
+954 WGKLMNDFSKEIE

-1041 GLSEWTQTLE
+1041 GLSEWTQSLE

-1103 FPTEDGYTLDR
+1103 FPSEDGYTLDR

-1145 TPMELMSGFVG
+1145 TPMELMSGFIG

-1174 RACE
+1174 RARE

>member
-25 EVINKEEPAPKKS
+25 EVINKEAAPKKS
-38 RRPLYIWLGGLGIAA
+38 RRPLYIWLGGIGIAA
-53 SLILLFVL
+53 SLLLLFVL
-61 NMKDELAEEPLLT
+61 NMKDELAEDPLLT

-96 IAEKVEEVKQIQRKV
+96 IAEKAEEVKQIQRKV

-154 RPSGTTRQIEMREYE
+154 RPSGTTRRIEMREYE

-180 QGRIAGLDVVENAG
+180 QGRIVGLDAVENAG
-194 NLGSGN
+194 NLGS
-200 NVRLRGTSAM
+200 TAT
-210 SSDGD
+210 
-215 NSPLIVID
+215 
-223 GKVSDKKIPASEVKS
+223 
-238 KSDILINLFGQIR
+238 
-251 DEVEVASIRVLKDAS
+251 
-266 AVAVYG
+266 AVYG
-272 RQGENGVIEITTKK
+272 RQGGNGVIEITTKN

-301 YEKKSDPKI
+301 YEKKSDPNI
-310 LVGRNH
+310 LVGRDH
-316 GKIDMSKFKGLEGLT
+316 
-331 KEQLQGRIAGLKNVP
+331 
-346 NSSEIVLHP
+346 
-355 TSQRSE
+355 
-361 KGVSDVKIIGSDS
+361 
-374 IGNYLLMLNYE
+374 
-385 EGRKLAER
+385 
-393 LQIPID
+393 
-399 SASESW
+399 
-405 KEKHRQY
+405 
-412 ELYNKVRARLLM
+412 
-424 PKHATFG
+424 
-431 LGCEPSRSK
+431 
-440 EWSLCYDSIAHAL
+440 
-453 IYCQADTNIWWTARK
+453 
-468 ALYKTEKDANGKLKT
+468 KD
-483 VRRKHP
+483 
-489 KSMRKVKVKTYSIP
+489 
-503 ITDKQMHDL
+503 
-512 KSFWKDAIK
+512 
-521 SGDKKKA
+521 
-528 FLLDNRT
+528 
-535 CEISYG
+535 
-541 ELRVSAP
+541 
-548 NGINPFVT
+548 
-556 FNKKLVE
+556 
-563 SVCSNDGVRR
+563 
-573 DSLLAE
+573 DSLQ
-579 STLRKCL
+579 S
-586 TDMNEAMRPIQF
+586 
-598 KSDSLIIV
+598 
-606 VNKHQLHD
+606 
-614 SLCKQIRHR
+614 
-623 PKQYY
+623 
-628 HQCGLLVSQIRQW
+628 
-641 SPYGAKWYSGYDKA
+641 
-655 CQLWEFQTVVDTLS
+655 
-669 DTYVGQHSERQKYL
+669 
-683 RHVSGVVLDE
+683 
-693 KEKPISDV
+693 
-701 WVGVYGEGA
+701 
-710 GAPTDSKGRFSFWL
+710 
-724 PRDKDKLYAE
+724 
-734 CLGYVTQKNIQIL
+734 
-747 DSAITIHLKSSI
+747 
-759 TLRDVKVKAR
+759 R
-769 NRKNGLPIPHREVNM
+769 NRNPKYGLPIPHREIKVE
-784 KDFEGIMIKIDEV
+784 DFEGIMIKIDEV

-810 APIIKQKRAKKNQPK
+810 APIIKQKRAKKSLPK
-825 SITFKVDENLKAL
+825 SITFKVDENLKDL
-838 EKKVVAH
+838 EKTVVAH
-845 YDGKLAAQYLLGQDG
+845 YDGRLAAQYLLGQDG
-860 VKVEDQHVVAL
+860 VKAEDQHVVAL

-886 FYQCMVKAYAEH
+886 FYQCMVRAYAEH

-954 WGKLMNDFSKQIE
+954 WGKLMNDFSKEIE

-1057 IKTAEGNPN
+1057 IKTAEGKPN

-1174 RACE
+1174 RVCE

>member
-12 MPDVNDEWAKFES
+12 MPDVNDEWARFES
-25 EVINKEEPAPKKS
+25 EVINKEEAAPRKS
-38 RRPLYIWLGGLGIAA
+38 RRPLYIWMGGIGIAA
-53 SLILLFVL
+53 SLLLLFVL
-61 NMKDELAEEPLLT
+61 NMKEPQST
-74 AQTMIAEG
+74 G
-82 VIEETTEESPIATA
+82 
-96 IAEKVEEVKQIQRKV
+96 
-111 VRAAKKD
+111 D
-118 TVKVLSAQLIA
+118 TPMIA
-129 QVKAY
+129 QVQKPLKA
-134 EQNSDSNRMTG
+134 EPVK
-145 IDDDREEEV
+145 EV
-154 RPSGTTRQIEMREYE
+154 QEAQPEVQEVQPIAQARPIKKEMQSIGTSVDMSEFEDLAITEV
-169 GLGYTSIDEAL
+169 DEAL
-180 QGRIAGLDVVENAG
+180 QGRVAGLDVVENSG

-200 NVRLRGTSAM
+200 SVRLRGTGAM

-215 NSPLIVID
+215 NSPLIVVN
-223 GKVSDKKIPASEVKS
+223 GE
-238 KSDILINLFGQIR
+238 ILHIKLD
-251 DEVEVASIRVLKDAS
+251 DEVLMHATDKDFPQILHLENQTIESIRVLKDAS

-272 RQGENGVIEITTKK
+272 RQGENGVIEITTKN

-310 LVGRNH
+310 LVGRDN
-316 GKIDMSKFKGLEGLT
+316 KG
-331 KEQLQGRIAGLKNVP
+331 
-346 NSSEIVLHP
+346 
-355 TSQRSE
+355 
-361 KGVSDVKIIGSDS
+361 
-374 IGNYLLMLNYE
+374 
-385 EGRKLAER
+385 
-393 LQIPID
+393 
-399 SASESW
+399 
-405 KEKHRQY
+405 
-412 ELYNKVRARLLM
+412 
-424 PKHATFG
+424 
-431 LGCEPSRSK
+431 
-440 EWSLCYDSIAHAL
+440 
-453 IYCQADTNIWWTARK
+453 
-468 ALYKTEKDANGKLKT
+468 
-483 VRRKHP
+483 
-489 KSMRKVKVKTYSIP
+489 
-503 ITDKQMHDL
+503 
-512 KSFWKDAIK
+512 
-521 SGDKKKA
+521 
-528 FLLDNRT
+528 
-535 CEISYG
+535 
-541 ELRVSAP
+541 
-548 NGINPFVT
+548 
-556 FNKKLVE
+556 
-563 SVCSNDGVRR
+563 
-573 DSLLAE
+573 DSLQ
-579 STLRKCL
+579 S
-586 TDMNEAMRPIQF
+586 
-598 KSDSLIIV
+598 
-606 VNKHQLHD
+606 
-614 SLCKQIRHR
+614 
-623 PKQYY
+623 
-628 HQCGLLVSQIRQW
+628 
-641 SPYGAKWYSGYDKA
+641 
-655 CQLWEFQTVVDTLS
+655 
-669 DTYVGQHSERQKYL
+669 
-683 RHVSGVVLDE
+683 
-693 KEKPISDV
+693 
-701 WVGVYGEGA
+701 
-710 GAPTDSKGRFSFWL
+710 
-724 PRDKDKLYAE
+724 
-734 CLGYVTQKNIQIL
+734 
-747 DSAITIHLKSSI
+747 
-759 TLRDVKVKAR
+759 R
-769 NRKNGLPIPHREVNM
+769 NRNPKYGLPIPHREVTGKINM
-784 KDFEGIMIKIDEV
+784 EDFEGIMIKIDEV

-845 YDGKLAAQYLLGQDG
+845 YDGRLAAQYLLGQDG

-954 WGKLMNDFSKQIE
+954 WGKLLNDFSKQIE

-1000 MKSYFNYLAG
+1000 MKSYFNYLAV

-1145 TPMELMSGFVG
+1145 TPMELMSGFIG

-1174 RACE
+1174 RARE

>member
-25 EVINKEEPAPKKS
+25 EVINKEAAPKKS
-38 RRPLYIWLGGLGIAA
+38 RRPLYIWLGGIGIAA
-53 SLILLFVL
+53 SLLLLFVL
-61 NMKDELAEEPLLT
+61 NMKDELAEDPLLT

-96 IAEKVEEVKQIQRKV
+96 IAEKAEEVKQIQRKV

-154 RPSGTTRQIEMREYE
+154 RPSGTTRRIEMREYE

-180 QGRIAGLDVVENAG
+180 QGRIVGLDVVENAG
-194 NLGSGN
+194 NLGS
-200 NVRLRGTSAM
+200 TAT
-210 SSDGD
+210 
-215 NSPLIVID
+215 
-223 GKVSDKKIPASEVKS
+223 
-238 KSDILINLFGQIR
+238 
-251 DEVEVASIRVLKDAS
+251 
-266 AVAVYG
+266 AVYG
-272 RQGENGVIEITTKK
+272 RQGGNGVIEITTKN

-301 YEKKSDPKI
+301 YEKKSDPNI
-310 LVGRNH
+310 LVGRDH
-316 GKIDMSKFKGLEGLT
+316 
-331 KEQLQGRIAGLKNVP
+331 
-346 NSSEIVLHP
+346 
-355 TSQRSE
+355 
-361 KGVSDVKIIGSDS
+361 
-374 IGNYLLMLNYE
+374 
-385 EGRKLAER
+385 
-393 LQIPID
+393 
-399 SASESW
+399 
-405 KEKHRQY
+405 
-412 ELYNKVRARLLM
+412 
-424 PKHATFG
+424 
-431 LGCEPSRSK
+431 
-440 EWSLCYDSIAHAL
+440 
-453 IYCQADTNIWWTARK
+453 
-468 ALYKTEKDANGKLKT
+468 KD
-483 VRRKHP
+483 
-489 KSMRKVKVKTYSIP
+489 
-503 ITDKQMHDL
+503 
-512 KSFWKDAIK
+512 
-521 SGDKKKA
+521 
-528 FLLDNRT
+528 
-535 CEISYG
+535 
-541 ELRVSAP
+541 
-548 NGINPFVT
+548 
-556 FNKKLVE
+556 
-563 SVCSNDGVRR
+563 
-573 DSLLAE
+573 DSLQ
-579 STLRKCL
+579 S
-586 TDMNEAMRPIQF
+586 
-598 KSDSLIIV
+598 
-606 VNKHQLHD
+606 
-614 SLCKQIRHR
+614 
-623 PKQYY
+623 
-628 HQCGLLVSQIRQW
+628 
-641 SPYGAKWYSGYDKA
+641 
-655 CQLWEFQTVVDTLS
+655 
-669 DTYVGQHSERQKYL
+669 
-683 RHVSGVVLDE
+683 
-693 KEKPISDV
+693 
-701 WVGVYGEGA
+701 
-710 GAPTDSKGRFSFWL
+710 
-724 PRDKDKLYAE
+724 
-734 CLGYVTQKNIQIL
+734 
-747 DSAITIHLKSSI
+747 
-759 TLRDVKVKAR
+759 R
-769 NRKNGLPIPHREVNM
+769 NRNPKYGLPIPHREIKVE
-784 KDFEGIMIKIDEV
+784 DFEGIMIKIDEV

-810 APIIKQKRAKKNQPK
+810 APIIKQKRAKKSLPK
-825 SITFKVDENLKAL
+825 SITFKVDENLKDL
-838 EKKVVAH
+838 EKTVVAH
-845 YDGKLAAQYLLGQDG
+845 YDGRLAAQYLLGQDG
-860 VKVEDQHVVAL
+860 VKAEDQHVVAL

-886 FYQCMVKAYAEH
+886 FYQCMVRAYAEH

-954 WGKLMNDFSKQIE
+954 WGKLMNDFSKEIE

-1057 IKTAEGNPN
+1057 IKTAEGKPN

-1174 RACE
+1174 RVCE

>member
-25 EVINKEEPAPKKS
+25 EVINKEEAAPKKS
-38 RRPLYIWLGGLGIAA
+38 RRAFYAWLGGISIAA

-61 NMKDELAEEPLLT
+61 NMKEPQST
-74 AQTMIAEG
+74 GDAPM
-82 VIEETTEESPIATA
+82 
-96 IAEKVEEVKQIQRKV
+96 
-111 VRAAKKD
+111 
-118 TVKVLSAQLIA
+118 IA
-129 QVKAY
+129 QVQKTLKA
-134 EQNSDSNRMTG
+134 EPVK
-145 IDDDREEEV
+145 EV
-154 RPSGTTRQIEMREYE
+154 QEAQPEVQEVQPIAQARPIKKEMQSIGTSVDMSEFEDLAITEV
-169 GLGYTSIDEAL
+169 DEAL
-180 QGRIAGLDVVENAG
+180 QGRVAGLDVVENSG

-200 NVRLRGTSAM
+200 SVRLRGTGAM

-215 NSPLIVID
+215 NSPLIVVN
-223 GKVSDKKIPASEVKS
+223 GE
-238 KSDILINLFGQIR
+238 ILHIKLD
-251 DEVEVASIRVLKDAS
+251 DEVLMHATDKDFPQILHLENQTIESIRVLKDAS

-272 RQGENGVIEITTKK
+272 RQGENGVIEITTKN

-310 LVGRNH
+310 LVGRDN
-316 GKIDMSKFKGLEGLT
+316 KG
-331 KEQLQGRIAGLKNVP
+331 
-346 NSSEIVLHP
+346 
-355 TSQRSE
+355 
-361 KGVSDVKIIGSDS
+361 
-374 IGNYLLMLNYE
+374 
-385 EGRKLAER
+385 
-393 LQIPID
+393 
-399 SASESW
+399 
-405 KEKHRQY
+405 
-412 ELYNKVRARLLM
+412 
-424 PKHATFG
+424 
-431 LGCEPSRSK
+431 
-440 EWSLCYDSIAHAL
+440 
-453 IYCQADTNIWWTARK
+453 
-468 ALYKTEKDANGKLKT
+468 
-483 VRRKHP
+483 
-489 KSMRKVKVKTYSIP
+489 
-503 ITDKQMHDL
+503 
-512 KSFWKDAIK
+512 
-521 SGDKKKA
+521 
-528 FLLDNRT
+528 
-535 CEISYG
+535 
-541 ELRVSAP
+541 
-548 NGINPFVT
+548 
-556 FNKKLVE
+556 
-563 SVCSNDGVRR
+563 
-573 DSLLAE
+573 DSLQ
-579 STLRKCL
+579 S
-586 TDMNEAMRPIQF
+586 
-598 KSDSLIIV
+598 
-606 VNKHQLHD
+606 
-614 SLCKQIRHR
+614 
-623 PKQYY
+623 
-628 HQCGLLVSQIRQW
+628 
-641 SPYGAKWYSGYDKA
+641 
-655 CQLWEFQTVVDTLS
+655 
-669 DTYVGQHSERQKYL
+669 
-683 RHVSGVVLDE
+683 
-693 KEKPISDV
+693 
-701 WVGVYGEGA
+701 
-710 GAPTDSKGRFSFWL
+710 
-724 PRDKDKLYAE
+724 
-734 CLGYVTQKNIQIL
+734 
-747 DSAITIHLKSSI
+747 
-759 TLRDVKVKAR
+759 R
-769 NRKNGLPIPHREVNM
+769 NRNPKYGLPIPHREVTGKINM
-784 KDFEGIMIKIDEV
+784 EDFEGIMIKIDEV

-845 YDGKLAAQYLLGQDG
+845 YDGRLAAQYLLGQDG

-954 WGKLMNDFSKQIE
+954 WGKLLNDFSKQIE

-1000 MKSYFNYLAG
+1000 MKSYFNYLAV

-1145 TPMELMSGFVG
+1145 TPMELMSGFIG

>member
-12 MPDVNDEWAKFES
+12 MPDVNDEWAKFEN
-25 EVINKEEPAPKKS
+25 EVINKEAAPRKS

-53 SLILLFVL
+53 SLLLLFVL
-61 NMKDELAEEPLLT
+61 NMKEPQST
-74 AQTMIAEG
+74 GDAPM
-82 VIEETTEESPIATA
+82 
-96 IAEKVEEVKQIQRKV
+96 
-111 VRAAKKD
+111 
-118 TVKVLSAQLIA
+118 IA
-129 QVKAY
+129 QVQKPLKA
-134 EQNSDSNRMTG
+134 EPVK
-145 IDDDREEEV
+145 EV
-154 RPSGTTRQIEMREYE
+154 QEAQPEVQEVQPIAQARPIKKEMQSIGTSVDMSEFEDLAITEV
-169 GLGYTSIDEAL
+169 DEAL
-180 QGRIAGLDVVENAG
+180 QGRVAGLDVVENSG

-200 NVRLRGTSAM
+200 SVRLRGTGVM

-215 NSPLIVID
+215 NSPLIVVN
-223 GKVSDKKIPASEVKS
+223 GE
-238 KSDILINLFGQIR
+238 ILHIKLD
-251 DEVEVASIRVLKDAS
+251 DEVLMHATDKDFPQILHLENQTVESINVLKDAS

-272 RQGENGVIEITTKK
+272 RQGENGVIEITTKP
-286 KIKTLPDSLIAKVKA
+286 IKTLPDSLVAKVKA

-310 LVGRNH
+310 LVGRDN
-316 GKIDMSKFKGLEGLT
+316 KG
-331 KEQLQGRIAGLKNVP
+331 
-346 NSSEIVLHP
+346 
-355 TSQRSE
+355 
-361 KGVSDVKIIGSDS
+361 
-374 IGNYLLMLNYE
+374 
-385 EGRKLAER
+385 
-393 LQIPID
+393 
-399 SASESW
+399 
-405 KEKHRQY
+405 
-412 ELYNKVRARLLM
+412 
-424 PKHATFG
+424 
-431 LGCEPSRSK
+431 
-440 EWSLCYDSIAHAL
+440 
-453 IYCQADTNIWWTARK
+453 
-468 ALYKTEKDANGKLKT
+468 
-483 VRRKHP
+483 
-489 KSMRKVKVKTYSIP
+489 
-503 ITDKQMHDL
+503 
-512 KSFWKDAIK
+512 
-521 SGDKKKA
+521 
-528 FLLDNRT
+528 
-535 CEISYG
+535 
-541 ELRVSAP
+541 
-548 NGINPFVT
+548 
-556 FNKKLVE
+556 
-563 SVCSNDGVRR
+563 
-573 DSLLAE
+573 DSLQ
-579 STLRKCL
+579 S
-586 TDMNEAMRPIQF
+586 
-598 KSDSLIIV
+598 
-606 VNKHQLHD
+606 
-614 SLCKQIRHR
+614 
-623 PKQYY
+623 
-628 HQCGLLVSQIRQW
+628 
-641 SPYGAKWYSGYDKA
+641 
-655 CQLWEFQTVVDTLS
+655 
-669 DTYVGQHSERQKYL
+669 
-683 RHVSGVVLDE
+683 
-693 KEKPISDV
+693 
-701 WVGVYGEGA
+701 
-710 GAPTDSKGRFSFWL
+710 
-724 PRDKDKLYAE
+724 
-734 CLGYVTQKNIQIL
+734 
-747 DSAITIHLKSSI
+747 
-759 TLRDVKVKAR
+759 R
-769 NRKNGLPIPHREVNM
+769 NRNPKYGLPIPHREVTGKINM
-784 KDFEGIMIKIDEV
+784 EDFEGIMIKIDEV

-838 EKKVVAH
+838 EKTVVAH
-845 YDGKLAAQYLLGQDG
+845 YDGRLAAQYLLGQDG

-954 WGKLMNDFSKQIE
+954 WGKLLNDFSKQIE
-967 RHTKGEVAKTIAA
+967 LHTKGEVAKTIAA

-1035 QKLGQY
+1035 QKLGLY

-1145 TPMELMSGFVG
+1145 TPMELMSGFIG

-1174 RACE
+1174 RARE

>member
-25 EVINKEEPAPKKS
+25 EVINKEAAPRKS
-38 RRPLYIWLGGLGIAA
+38 RRTLYIWLGGIGIAA
-53 SLILLFVL
+53 SLLLLFVL
-61 NMKDELAEEPLLT
+61 NMKEPQST
-74 AQTMIAEG
+74 G
-82 VIEETTEESPIATA
+82 
-96 IAEKVEEVKQIQRKV
+96 
-111 VRAAKKD
+111 D
-118 TVKVLSAQLIA
+118 TPMIA
-129 QVKAY
+129 QVQKPLKA
-134 EQNSDSNRMTG
+134 EPVK
-145 IDDDREEEV
+145 EV
-154 RPSGTTRQIEMREYE
+154 QEAQPEVQEVQPIAQARPIKKEMQP
-169 GLGYTSIDEAL
+169 TAQAQPI
-180 QGRIAGLDVVENAG
+180 IVENSG

-200 NVRLRGTSAM
+200 SVRLRGTGAM
-210 SSDGD
+210 SSVGD
-215 NSPLIVID
+215 NSPLIVVN
-223 GKVSDKKIPASEVKS
+223 GE
-238 KSDILINLFGQIR
+238 ILHIKLD
-251 DEVEVASIRVLKDAS
+251 DEVLMHATDKDFPQILHLEGQTVESIWVLKGAK
-266 AVAVYG
+266 ATAVYG
-272 RQGENGVIEITTKK
+272 RQGENGVIEITTNK

-310 LVGRNH
+310 LVGRDN
-316 GKIDMSKFKGLEGLT
+316 KG
-331 KEQLQGRIAGLKNVP
+331 
-346 NSSEIVLHP
+346 
-355 TSQRSE
+355 
-361 KGVSDVKIIGSDS
+361 
-374 IGNYLLMLNYE
+374 
-385 EGRKLAER
+385 
-393 LQIPID
+393 
-399 SASESW
+399 
-405 KEKHRQY
+405 
-412 ELYNKVRARLLM
+412 
-424 PKHATFG
+424 
-431 LGCEPSRSK
+431 
-440 EWSLCYDSIAHAL
+440 
-453 IYCQADTNIWWTARK
+453 
-468 ALYKTEKDANGKLKT
+468 
-483 VRRKHP
+483 
-489 KSMRKVKVKTYSIP
+489 
-503 ITDKQMHDL
+503 
-512 KSFWKDAIK
+512 
-521 SGDKKKA
+521 
-528 FLLDNRT
+528 
-535 CEISYG
+535 
-541 ELRVSAP
+541 
-548 NGINPFVT
+548 
-556 FNKKLVE
+556 
-563 SVCSNDGVRR
+563 
-573 DSLLAE
+573 DSLQ
-579 STLRKCL
+579 S
-586 TDMNEAMRPIQF
+586 
-598 KSDSLIIV
+598 
-606 VNKHQLHD
+606 
-614 SLCKQIRHR
+614 
-623 PKQYY
+623 
-628 HQCGLLVSQIRQW
+628 
-641 SPYGAKWYSGYDKA
+641 
-655 CQLWEFQTVVDTLS
+655 
-669 DTYVGQHSERQKYL
+669 
-683 RHVSGVVLDE
+683 
-693 KEKPISDV
+693 
-701 WVGVYGEGA
+701 
-710 GAPTDSKGRFSFWL
+710 
-724 PRDKDKLYAE
+724 
-734 CLGYVTQKNIQIL
+734 
-747 DSAITIHLKSSI
+747 
-759 TLRDVKVKAR
+759 R
-769 NRKNGLPIPHREVNM
+769 NRNPKYGLPIPHREVTGKINM
-784 KDFEGIMIKIDEV
+784 EDFEGIMIKIDEV
-797 EDNTKYVVPSSQI
+797 EDNTAYVVPASQI

-845 YDGKLAAQYLLGQDG
+845 YDGRLAAQYLLGQDG
-860 VKVEDQHVVAL
+860 VKVEDQHVVAM

-954 WGKLMNDFSKQIE
+954 WGKLLNDFSKQIE
-967 RHTKGEVAKTIAA
+967 LHTKGEVAKTIAA

-1035 QKLGQY
+1035 QKLGLY

-1145 TPMELMSGFVG
+1145 TPMELMSGFIG

-1174 RACE
+1174 RARE

>member
-25 EVINKEEPAPKKS
+25 EVINKEEAAPRKS
-38 RRPLYIWLGGLGIAA
+38 RRPLYMWLGGIGIAA
-53 SLILLFVL
+53 SLLLLFVL
-61 NMKDELAEEPLLT
+61 NMKEPQST
-74 AQTMIAEG
+74 GDAPM
-82 VIEETTEESPIATA
+82 
-96 IAEKVEEVKQIQRKV
+96 
-111 VRAAKKD
+111 
-118 TVKVLSAQLIA
+118 IA
-129 QVKAY
+129 QVQKPLKA
-134 EQNSDSNRMTG
+134 EPVK
-145 IDDDREEEV
+145 EV
-154 RPSGTTRQIEMREYE
+154 QEAQPEVQEVQPIAQARPIKKEMQ
-169 GLGYTSIDEAL
+169 SIA
-180 QGRIAGLDVVENAG
+180 QAQPIIVENAG

-200 NVRLRGTSAM
+200 SVRLRGTGAM

-215 NSPLIVID
+215 NSPLIVVN
-223 GKVSDKKIPASEVKS
+223 GE
-238 KSDILINLFGQIR
+238 ILHIKLD
-251 DEVEVASIRVLKDAS
+251 DEVMMHATDKDFPQILHLENQTVESIWVLKGAK
-266 AVAVYG
+266 ATAVYG
-272 RQGENGVIEITTKK
+272 RQGENGVIEITTKP
-286 KIKTLPDSLIAKVKA
+286 IKTLPDSLIAKVKA

-310 LVGRNH
+310 LVGRDN
-316 GKIDMSKFKGLEGLT
+316 KG
-331 KEQLQGRIAGLKNVP
+331 
-346 NSSEIVLHP
+346 
-355 TSQRSE
+355 
-361 KGVSDVKIIGSDS
+361 
-374 IGNYLLMLNYE
+374 
-385 EGRKLAER
+385 
-393 LQIPID
+393 
-399 SASESW
+399 
-405 KEKHRQY
+405 
-412 ELYNKVRARLLM
+412 
-424 PKHATFG
+424 
-431 LGCEPSRSK
+431 
-440 EWSLCYDSIAHAL
+440 
-453 IYCQADTNIWWTARK
+453 
-468 ALYKTEKDANGKLKT
+468 
-483 VRRKHP
+483 
-489 KSMRKVKVKTYSIP
+489 
-503 ITDKQMHDL
+503 
-512 KSFWKDAIK
+512 
-521 SGDKKKA
+521 
-528 FLLDNRT
+528 
-535 CEISYG
+535 
-541 ELRVSAP
+541 
-548 NGINPFVT
+548 
-556 FNKKLVE
+556 
-563 SVCSNDGVRR
+563 
-573 DSLLAE
+573 DSLQ
-579 STLRKCL
+579 S
-586 TDMNEAMRPIQF
+586 
-598 KSDSLIIV
+598 
-606 VNKHQLHD
+606 
-614 SLCKQIRHR
+614 
-623 PKQYY
+623 
-628 HQCGLLVSQIRQW
+628 
-641 SPYGAKWYSGYDKA
+641 
-655 CQLWEFQTVVDTLS
+655 
-669 DTYVGQHSERQKYL
+669 
-683 RHVSGVVLDE
+683 
-693 KEKPISDV
+693 
-701 WVGVYGEGA
+701 
-710 GAPTDSKGRFSFWL
+710 
-724 PRDKDKLYAE
+724 
-734 CLGYVTQKNIQIL
+734 
-747 DSAITIHLKSSI
+747 
-759 TLRDVKVKAR
+759 R
-769 NRKNGLPIPHREVNM
+769 NRNPKYGLPIPHREVTGKINM
-784 KDFEGIMIKIDEV
+784 EDFEGIMIKIDEV
-797 EDNTKYVVPSSQI
+797 EDNTAYVVPASQI

-838 EKKVVAH
+838 EKTVVAH
-845 YDGKLAAQYLLGQDG
+845 YDGRLAAQYLLGQDG

-954 WGKLMNDFSKQIE
+954 WGKLMNDFSREIE

-1145 TPMELMSGFVG
+1145 TPMELMSGFIG

-1174 RACE
+1174 RARE

>member
-25 EVINKEEPAPKKS
+25 EVINKEAAPRKS
-38 RRPLYIWLGGLGIAA
+38 RRPLYIWLGGIGIAA
-53 SLILLFVL
+53 SLLLLFVL

-96 IAEKVEEVKQIQRKV
+96 IAEKAEEVKQIQRKV

-154 RPSGTTRQIEMREYE
+154 RPSGTTRRIEMREYE

-194 NLGSGN
+194 NLGSGK
-200 NVRLRGTSAM
+200 NVRLRGTSEM

-215 NSPLIVID
+215 DSPLIVID

-272 RQGENGVIEITTKK
+272 RQGENGVIEITTKN

-310 LVGRNH
+310 LVGRDH
-316 GKIDMSKFKGLEGLT
+316 
-331 KEQLQGRIAGLKNVP
+331 
-346 NSSEIVLHP
+346 
-355 TSQRSE
+355 
-361 KGVSDVKIIGSDS
+361 
-374 IGNYLLMLNYE
+374 
-385 EGRKLAER
+385 
-393 LQIPID
+393 
-399 SASESW
+399 
-405 KEKHRQY
+405 
-412 ELYNKVRARLLM
+412 
-424 PKHATFG
+424 
-431 LGCEPSRSK
+431 
-440 EWSLCYDSIAHAL
+440 
-453 IYCQADTNIWWTARK
+453 
-468 ALYKTEKDANGKLKT
+468 KD
-483 VRRKHP
+483 
-489 KSMRKVKVKTYSIP
+489 
-503 ITDKQMHDL
+503 
-512 KSFWKDAIK
+512 
-521 SGDKKKA
+521 
-528 FLLDNRT
+528 
-535 CEISYG
+535 
-541 ELRVSAP
+541 
-548 NGINPFVT
+548 
-556 FNKKLVE
+556 
-563 SVCSNDGVRR
+563 
-573 DSLLAE
+573 DSLQ
-579 STLRKCL
+579 S
-586 TDMNEAMRPIQF
+586 
-598 KSDSLIIV
+598 
-606 VNKHQLHD
+606 
-614 SLCKQIRHR
+614 
-623 PKQYY
+623 
-628 HQCGLLVSQIRQW
+628 
-641 SPYGAKWYSGYDKA
+641 
-655 CQLWEFQTVVDTLS
+655 
-669 DTYVGQHSERQKYL
+669 
-683 RHVSGVVLDE
+683 
-693 KEKPISDV
+693 
-701 WVGVYGEGA
+701 
-710 GAPTDSKGRFSFWL
+710 
-724 PRDKDKLYAE
+724 
-734 CLGYVTQKNIQIL
+734 
-747 DSAITIHLKSSI
+747 
-759 TLRDVKVKAR
+759 R
-769 NRKNGLPIPHREVNM
+769 NRNPKYGLPIPHREVTGKINM
-784 KDFEGIMIKIDEV
+784 EDFEGIMIKIDEV

-838 EKKVVAH
+838 EKTVVAH
-845 YDGKLAAQYLLGQDG
+845 YDGRLAAQYLLGQDG

-954 WGKLMNDFSKQIE
+954 WGKLMNDFSKEIE
-967 RHTKGEVAKTIAA
+967 RHTKGEVAQVLAA

-1010 RIGCGIPSVT
+1010 LIGCGIPSIT

-1103 FPTEDGYTLDR
+1103 FPSEAGYTLDR

-1145 TPMELMSGFVG
+1145 TPMELMSGFIG

-1174 RACE
+1174 RARE

>member
-25 EVINKEEPAPKKS
+25 KVINKEEPAPKKS
-38 RRPLYIWLGGLGIAA
+38 RRPLYIWLGGIGIAA
-53 SLILLFVL
+53 SLLLLFVL
-61 NMKDELAEEPLLT
+61 NMKEPQ
-74 AQTMIAEG
+74 A
-82 VIEETTEESPIATA
+82 IEDAPM
-96 IAEKVEEVKQIQRKV
+96 
-111 VRAAKKD
+111 
-118 TVKVLSAQLIA
+118 IA
-129 QVKAY
+129 QVQKPLKAEPVKEVQEVQPE
-134 EQNSDSNRMTG
+134 EQEVQPIAQARPIKKEMQSIAQAQPIIVENSD
-145 IDDDREEEV
+145 
-154 RPSGTTRQIEMREYE
+154 
-169 GLGYTSIDEAL
+169 
-180 QGRIAGLDVVENAG
+180 
-194 NLGSGN
+194 NLGSENSG
-200 NVRLRGTSAM
+200 RLRGTGAM

-215 NSPLIVID
+215 DSPLIVVN
-223 GKVSDKKIPASEVKS
+223 GEK
-238 KSDILINLFGQIR
+238 LNLKLD
-251 DEVEVASIRVLKDAS
+251 DEVWKHATYEEFPQILHLEGQTVESVRVLKDAS

-272 RQGENGVIEITTKK
+272 RQGKNGVFEITTKP
-286 KIKTLPDSLIAKVKA
+286 IKTLPDSLIAKVKA

-316 GKIDMSKFKGLEGLT
+316 GKIDMSKFEGLEGLT

-346 NSSEIVLHP
+346 
-355 TSQRSE
+355 
-361 KGVSDVKIIGSDS
+361 KG
-374 IGNYLLMLNYE
+374 
-385 EGRKLAER
+385 
-393 LQIPID
+393 
-399 SASESW
+399 
-405 KEKHRQY
+405 
-412 ELYNKVRARLLM
+412 
-424 PKHATFG
+424 
-431 LGCEPSRSK
+431 
-440 EWSLCYDSIAHAL
+440 
-453 IYCQADTNIWWTARK
+453 
-468 ALYKTEKDANGKLKT
+468 
-483 VRRKHP
+483 
-489 KSMRKVKVKTYSIP
+489 
-503 ITDKQMHDL
+503 
-512 KSFWKDAIK
+512 
-521 SGDKKKA
+521 
-528 FLLDNRT
+528 
-535 CEISYG
+535 
-541 ELRVSAP
+541 
-548 NGINPFVT
+548 
-556 FNKKLVE
+556 
-563 SVCSNDGVRR
+563 
-573 DSLLAE
+573 DSLQ
-579 STLRKCL
+579 S
-586 TDMNEAMRPIQF
+586 
-598 KSDSLIIV
+598 
-606 VNKHQLHD
+606 
-614 SLCKQIRHR
+614 
-623 PKQYY
+623 
-628 HQCGLLVSQIRQW
+628 
-641 SPYGAKWYSGYDKA
+641 
-655 CQLWEFQTVVDTLS
+655 
-669 DTYVGQHSERQKYL
+669 
-683 RHVSGVVLDE
+683 
-693 KEKPISDV
+693 
-701 WVGVYGEGA
+701 
-710 GAPTDSKGRFSFWL
+710 
-724 PRDKDKLYAE
+724 
-734 CLGYVTQKNIQIL
+734 
-747 DSAITIHLKSSI
+747 
-759 TLRDVKVKAR
+759 R
-769 NRKNGLPIPHREVNM
+769 NRNPKYGLPIPHREVTGKINM
-784 KDFEGIMIKIDEV
+784 EDFEGIMIKIDEV

-825 SITFKVDENLKAL
+825 SITFKVDENLKDL
-838 EKKVVAH
+838 EKTVVAH
-845 YDGKLAAQYLLGQDG
+845 YDGRLAAQYLLGQDG

-954 WGKLMNDFSKQIE
+954 WGKLMNDFSKEIE

-1041 GLSEWTQTLE
+1041 GLSGWTQTLE

-1081 FASARPCSADKPTE
+1081 FATARPCSADKPTE

-1145 TPMELMSGFVG
+1145 TPMELMSGFIG

-1174 RACE
+1174 RARE

>member
-25 EVINKEEPAPKKS
+25 EVINKEAAPRKS
-38 RRPLYIWLGGLGIAA
+38 RRPLYIWLGGIGIAA
-53 SLILLFVL
+53 SLLLLFVL
-61 NMKDELAEEPLLT
+61 NMKEPQST
-74 AQTMIAEG
+74 G
-82 VIEETTEESPIATA
+82 
-96 IAEKVEEVKQIQRKV
+96 
-111 VRAAKKD
+111 D
-118 TVKVLSAQLIA
+118 TPMIA
-129 QVKAY
+129 QVQKPLKA
-134 EQNSDSNRMTG
+134 EPVK
-145 IDDDREEEV
+145 EV
-154 RPSGTTRQIEMREYE
+154 QEAQPEVQEVQPIAQARPIKKEMQ
-169 GLGYTSIDEAL
+169 SIA
-180 QGRIAGLDVVENAG
+180 QAQPIIVENSG

-200 NVRLRGTSAM
+200 SVRLRGTGAM

-215 NSPLIVID
+215 NSPLIVVN
-223 GKVSDKKIPASEVKS
+223 GE
-238 KSDILINLFGQIR
+238 ILHLKLD
-251 DEVEVASIRVLKDAS
+251 DEVLMHATDKDFPQILHLENQTVESINVLKDAS

-272 RQGENGVIEITTKK
+272 RQGENGVIEITTKP
-286 KIKTLPDSLIAKVKA
+286 IKTLPDSLVAKVKA

-310 LVGRNH
+310 LVGRDN
-316 GKIDMSKFKGLEGLT
+316 KG
-331 KEQLQGRIAGLKNVP
+331 
-346 NSSEIVLHP
+346 
-355 TSQRSE
+355 
-361 KGVSDVKIIGSDS
+361 
-374 IGNYLLMLNYE
+374 
-385 EGRKLAER
+385 
-393 LQIPID
+393 
-399 SASESW
+399 
-405 KEKHRQY
+405 
-412 ELYNKVRARLLM
+412 
-424 PKHATFG
+424 
-431 LGCEPSRSK
+431 
-440 EWSLCYDSIAHAL
+440 
-453 IYCQADTNIWWTARK
+453 
-468 ALYKTEKDANGKLKT
+468 
-483 VRRKHP
+483 
-489 KSMRKVKVKTYSIP
+489 
-503 ITDKQMHDL
+503 
-512 KSFWKDAIK
+512 
-521 SGDKKKA
+521 
-528 FLLDNRT
+528 
-535 CEISYG
+535 
-541 ELRVSAP
+541 
-548 NGINPFVT
+548 
-556 FNKKLVE
+556 
-563 SVCSNDGVRR
+563 
-573 DSLLAE
+573 DSLQ
-579 STLRKCL
+579 S
-586 TDMNEAMRPIQF
+586 
-598 KSDSLIIV
+598 
-606 VNKHQLHD
+606 
-614 SLCKQIRHR
+614 
-623 PKQYY
+623 
-628 HQCGLLVSQIRQW
+628 
-641 SPYGAKWYSGYDKA
+641 
-655 CQLWEFQTVVDTLS
+655 
-669 DTYVGQHSERQKYL
+669 
-683 RHVSGVVLDE
+683 
-693 KEKPISDV
+693 
-701 WVGVYGEGA
+701 
-710 GAPTDSKGRFSFWL
+710 
-724 PRDKDKLYAE
+724 
-734 CLGYVTQKNIQIL
+734 
-747 DSAITIHLKSSI
+747 
-759 TLRDVKVKAR
+759 R
-769 NRKNGLPIPHREVNM
+769 NRNPKYGLPIPHREVTGKINM
-784 KDFEGIMIKIDEV
+784 EDFEGIMIKIDEV
-797 EDNTKYVVPSSQI
+797 EDNTKYVVPASQI

-845 YDGKLAAQYLLGQDG
+845 YDGRLAAQYLLGQDG

-886 FYQCMVKAYAEH
+886 FYQCMVRAYAEH

-954 WGKLMNDFSKQIE
+954 WGKLLNDFSKEIE

-1010 RIGCGIPSVT
+1010 RLGCGIPSVT

-1103 FPTEDGYTLDR
+1103 FPSEDGYTLDR

-1174 RACE
+1174 RARE

>member
-12 MPDVNDEWAKFES
+12 MPDVTDEWAKFES
-25 EVINKEEPAPKKS
+25 EVINKEEAVPRKS

-53 SLILLFVL
+53 SLLLLFVL

-154 RPSGTTRQIEMREYE
+154 RPSGTTRRIEMREYE

-194 NLGSGN
+194 NLGSGK
-200 NVRLRGTSAM
+200 NVRLRGTSEM
-210 SSDGD
+210 SSSDD
-215 NSPLIVID
+215 DSPLIVID
-223 GKVSDKKIPASEVKS
+223 GEVSDKKIPASEVKS
-238 KSDILINLFGQIR
+238 QSDILINLFGQMR

-272 RQGENGVIEITTKK
+272 RQGENGVIEITTKN

-310 LVGRNH
+310 LVGRDH
-316 GKIDMSKFKGLEGLT
+316 
-331 KEQLQGRIAGLKNVP
+331 
-346 NSSEIVLHP
+346 
-355 TSQRSE
+355 
-361 KGVSDVKIIGSDS
+361 
-374 IGNYLLMLNYE
+374 
-385 EGRKLAER
+385 
-393 LQIPID
+393 
-399 SASESW
+399 
-405 KEKHRQY
+405 
-412 ELYNKVRARLLM
+412 
-424 PKHATFG
+424 
-431 LGCEPSRSK
+431 
-440 EWSLCYDSIAHAL
+440 
-453 IYCQADTNIWWTARK
+453 
-468 ALYKTEKDANGKLKT
+468 KD
-483 VRRKHP
+483 
-489 KSMRKVKVKTYSIP
+489 
-503 ITDKQMHDL
+503 
-512 KSFWKDAIK
+512 
-521 SGDKKKA
+521 
-528 FLLDNRT
+528 
-535 CEISYG
+535 
-541 ELRVSAP
+541 
-548 NGINPFVT
+548 
-556 FNKKLVE
+556 
-563 SVCSNDGVRR
+563 
-573 DSLLAE
+573 DSLQ
-579 STLRKCL
+579 S
-586 TDMNEAMRPIQF
+586 
-598 KSDSLIIV
+598 
-606 VNKHQLHD
+606 
-614 SLCKQIRHR
+614 
-623 PKQYY
+623 
-628 HQCGLLVSQIRQW
+628 
-641 SPYGAKWYSGYDKA
+641 
-655 CQLWEFQTVVDTLS
+655 
-669 DTYVGQHSERQKYL
+669 
-683 RHVSGVVLDE
+683 
-693 KEKPISDV
+693 
-701 WVGVYGEGA
+701 
-710 GAPTDSKGRFSFWL
+710 
-724 PRDKDKLYAE
+724 
-734 CLGYVTQKNIQIL
+734 
-747 DSAITIHLKSSI
+747 
-759 TLRDVKVKAR
+759 R
-769 NRKNGLPIPHREVNM
+769 NRNPKYGLPIPHREVTGKINM
-784 KDFEGIMIKIDEV
+784 EDFEGIMIKIDEV

-838 EKKVVAH
+838 EKTVVAH
-845 YDGKLAAQYLLGQDG
+845 YDGRLAAQYLLGQDG

-954 WGKLMNDFSKQIE
+954 WSKLLNDFSREIE

>member
-25 EVINKEEPAPKKS
+25 EVINKEEAAPRKS
-38 RRPLYIWLGGLGIAA
+38 RRPLYIWMGGIGIAA
-53 SLILLFVL
+53 SLLLLFVL

-82 VIEETTEESPIATA
+82 VIEETTAEETTA
-96 IAEKVEEVKQIQRKV
+96 EETTAEETTAEETT
-111 VRAAKKD
+111 AEETAKKD
-118 TVKVLSAQLIA
+118 IVKVPSAQLIA
-129 QVKAY
+129 QVKSY

-154 RPSGTTRQIEMREYE
+154 RPSGTPRRIEMREYE

-200 NVRLRGTSAM
+200 NVRLRGTSEM
-210 SSDGD
+210 SSSGD
-215 NSPLIVID
+215 DSPLIVLN
-223 GKVSDKKIPASEVKS
+223 GEA
-238 KSDILINLFGQIR
+238 LNLR
-251 DEVEVASIRVLKDAS
+251 LDDEVLKHATDKDFLRILRLEGQTVESIRVLKDAT
-266 AVAVYG
+266 ATAVYG
-272 RQGENGVIEITTKK
+272 RQGWNGVIEITTKP
-286 KIKTLPDSLIAKVKA
+286 IKTLPDSLIAKVKA

-310 LVGRNH
+310 LVGRDH
-316 GKIDMSKFKGLEGLT
+316 GKIDMSKFEGLEGLT
-331 KEQLQGRIAGLKNVP
+331 KEQLQGRIAGLKIVP
-346 NSSEIVLHP
+346 NSSGIVLHP

-468 ALYKTEKDANGKLKT
+468 ALYKTEKDANGKLKI

-489 KSMRKVKVKTYSIP
+489 KSMRKVKVKTYSMP

-512 KSFWKDAIK
+512 NSFWKDAIK

-563 SVCSNDGVRR
+563 SVCSNDAVRR

-641 SPYGAKWYSGYDKA
+641 SPYGAKWYSGYDEA

-669 DTYVGQHSERQKYL
+669 DTYVGQHPERQKYL

-734 CLGYVTQKNIQIL
+734 CLGYVTQENIQIL

-759 TLRDVKVKAR
+759 TLRDVKVMAR
-769 NRKNGLPIPHREVNM
+769 NRKYGLPIPHREVTGKINM
-784 KDFEGIMIKIDEV
+784 EDFEGIMIKIDEV

-810 APIIKQKRAKKNQPK
+810 APIIKKSSKKSQPK
-825 SITFKVDENLKAL
+825 SITFKVDENLKDL
-838 EKKVVAH
+838 EKTVVAH
-845 YDGKLAAQYLLGQDG
+845 YDGRLAAQYLLGQDG
-860 VKVEDQHVVAL
+860 IKVEDQHVVAL

-954 WGKLMNDFSKQIE
+954 WGKLLNDFSKQIE

-1103 FPTEDGYTLDR
+1103 FPTEAGYTLDR

-1145 TPMELMSGFVG
+1145 TPMELMSGFIG

-1174 RACE
+1174 RARE